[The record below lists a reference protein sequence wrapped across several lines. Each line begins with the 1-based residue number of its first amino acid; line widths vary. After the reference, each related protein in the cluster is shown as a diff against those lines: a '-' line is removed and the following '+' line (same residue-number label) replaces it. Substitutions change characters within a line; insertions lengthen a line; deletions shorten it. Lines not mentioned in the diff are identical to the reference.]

1 MIKKIM
7 LISIFGAILMAQG
20 VVITTGSPKG
30 SYYEYGIKMG
40 KKIKNSTVKPSNGS
54 VQNFDR
60 LVNGE
65 AQVAIAQAD
74 AFRYYIRRHPEAEN
88 KIEPIG
94 TLYKECVFLVTRK
107 DGKIEDDGDLQ
118 EEGVKVDI
126 GKNGSGSQVTWEYM
140 TMLENGFSKADT
152 YYNGGN
158 MALAKVKSGV
168 FDAAI
173 IVTKPRIDSRV
184 FKQIEDAGL
193 TIRDITDWDLN
204 DKFKGEPIYTFET
217 VKVFDRFFGGKV
229 NTICTTANVY
239 VSKDVDDKIKDRI
252 AEAVLSFDH

>member
-1 MIKKIM
+1 MIKKII
-7 LISIFGAILMAQG
+7 LISIFSAILMAQG
-20 VVITTGSPKG
+20 VVITTGTRKG
-30 SYYEYGIKMG
+30 SYYKYGIKIG
-40 KKIKNSTVKPSNGS
+40 YKVKNSTVEPSNGS

-60 LVNGE
+60 LLKGE
-65 AQVAIAQAD
+65 AQVALAQAD
-74 AFRYYIRRHPEAEN
+74 AYRYYTKKHPEAEN

-94 TLYKECVFLVTRK
+94 TLYKECVFLVTKK
-107 DGKIEDDGDLQ
+107 DGKIKDDGDLQ
-118 EEGVKVDI
+118 REGIKVDI

-173 IVTKPRIDSRV
+173 IVTKPRINSRV

-193 TIRDITDWDLN
+193 TIRDIKDWDLN

-217 VKVFDRFFGGKV
+217 VKVFDHFFGGKV
-229 NTICTTANVY
+229 DTICTTANVY
-239 VSKDVDDKIKDRI
+239 VSRDVDDKTKDRI
-252 AEAVLSFDH
+252 AEAVLSLDH